1 MEGPAIVGH
10 GSATGQDHLARRD
23 WVRRATAGKSALF
36 ALIDYDAPEAKT
48 MLDWARE
55 VEGWEDMKPV
65 EIMVAMTEAG
75 YQMEVPPNE
84 AVKSLG
90 RALNKI
96 SNLG

>member
-1 MEGPAIVGH
+1 
-10 GSATGQDHLARRD
+10 
-23 WVRRATAGKSALF
+23 
-36 ALIDYDAPEAKT
+36 